1 MRRLLSAGYEA
12 YIVGGAVRD
21 SLLGKTPKDYDITTI
36 ATPEQV
42 RHVFG
47 RRKCRIIGRR
57 FRLALVFEGGEI
69 FEVSTFRREP
79 TMKERHTRQDD
90 EGAMIWNDNV
100 YGTFEDDVKRRDFTV
115 NALYYDVNRQKIVDR
130 VGGINDLNC
139 RIVRCIGEP
148 DTRFV
153 EDPVRMLRALK
164 LVGQNSFALSKNIQ
178 QSILAHAQ
186 LIQSASPARLTEEF
200 MKIMNCD
207 SALGIVEAC
216 EKYGFLK
223 FFMPELSRIWDTEG
237 GELIR
242 SMLKQHDECLEE
254 DDDFLSQRSFA
265 FAIISLPYLLGC
277 MDIEDIVV
285 HRHWAEARQQCKAS
299 IRKFFECFDV
309 IREVEL
315 DLCDLAIMMPTM
327 MYARKLPFALRDSP
341 LYPFAY
347 ELFRM
352 LTMATGNLTDRFRK
366 LPFPTEAAANREED
380 AWNDG
385 VGEAE
390 SAADDAEIAASDAH
404 PENPVA
410 VENSDA
416 ERNARP
422 SGRRRAKSRQQNGS
436 AVKGVKSK
444 TESASVAENASDDAP
459 PKPAR
464 RKRRKKKSSEKKTDE
479 EI

>member
-1 MRRLLSAGYEA
+1 
-12 YIVGGAVRD
+12 
-21 SLLGKTPKDYDITTI
+21 
-36 ATPEQV
+36 
-42 RHVFG
+42 
-47 RRKCRIIGRR
+47 
-57 FRLALVFEGGEI
+57 
-69 FEVSTFRREP
+69 
-79 TMKERHTRQDD
+79 
-90 EGAMIWNDNV
+90 
-100 YGTFEDDVKRRDFTV
+100 
-115 NALYYDVNRQKIVDR
+115 
-130 VGGINDLNC
+130 
-139 RIVRCIGEP
+139 
-148 DTRFV
+148 
-153 EDPVRMLRALK
+153 
-164 LVGQNSFALSKNIQ
+164 
-178 QSILAHAQ
+178 
-186 LIQSASPARLTEEF
+186 
-200 MKIMNCD
+200 
-207 SALGIVEAC
+207 
-216 EKYGFLK
+216 
-223 FFMPELSRIWDTEG
+223 
-237 GELIR
+237 
-242 SMLKQHDECLEE
+242 
-254 DDDFLSQRSFA
+254 
-265 FAIISLPYLLGC
+265 